1 MHMWC
6 CESLPSWLPVAVAVY
21 GSPSPQCASHTVQE
35 ATSQPARPWQN
46 PSRLCPEF
54 CLSKGPALYQQL
66 ILFIKR
72 KPGGFDCSQYSKEL
86 PSLGKILVPEV
97 VDRLGSHLCS
107 VQSPEK
113 TLRQLL
119 QAVAA
124 SHRQPVLASEILTAL
139 TETGIWEEARGAADR
154 LEHLWQ

>member
-1 MHMWC
+1 MHMRC
-6 CESLPSWLPVAVAVY
+6 CKSLSSWLPVAVAVY
-21 GSPSPQCASHTVQE
+21 GSPSSRCASHTVPE

-54 CLSKGPALYQQL
+54 CHSKGPALYQQL

-72 KPGGFDCSQYSKEL
+72 KPGGFDCSQYSKEH
-86 PSLGKILVPEV
+86 PSLGKVLVPEV

-113 TLRQLL
+113 TLLRQIL
-119 QAVAA
+119 QQWPPAIV
-124 SHRQPVLASEILTAL
+124 SLSLPQKSSQL
-139 TETGIWEEARGAADR
+139 
-154 LEHLWQ
+154 